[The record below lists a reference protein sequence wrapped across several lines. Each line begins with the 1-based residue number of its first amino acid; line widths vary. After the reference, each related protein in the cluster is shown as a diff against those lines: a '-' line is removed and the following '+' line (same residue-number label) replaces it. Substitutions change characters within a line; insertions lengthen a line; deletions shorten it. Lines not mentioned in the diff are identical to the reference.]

1 MPGFDF
7 SNYNRNAALHA
18 RGVPLPKATS
28 TGTTIVGCIYD
39 GGVVIAADTRA
50 TSGPIVADKNCEKLH
65 YISPQIWCAGAGT
78 AADTEFTTAL
88 ISSQLELHSL
98 STGRKPRVV
107 TCMTLL
113 KQHLFKYQGY
123 IGAYLVVAGVD
134 PTGTHLFTVHAH
146 GSTDKLPYV
155 TMGSGSLAAMSVF
168 ETQWKPTMTKEDAME
183 LCSQAIQAG
192 IFNDLGSGSNVDL
205 AVITAEKTTLHRGH
219 VKPNE
224 RSQKLKN
231 YKFARGTTAVL
242 NEKIITK
249 DEIGKYVSV
258 EEVETEE
265 MEVDAPRAF
274 AFDLVDRTLWP
285 KLETYRYCTAVVY
298 LHLPAG
304 PSCRILALAKLYGST
319 WVKRHGVYLFEML
332 VDSDWDGRWAG
343 RQLNSLRNRWPYEYH
358 MALPIDAAERRD
370 PTIYEN
376 PYWTRFC
383 SNHPH
388 PWAQNALVSCWSAS
402 WSSASSSSGGNIV

>member
-1 MPGFDF
+1 MPGLDF

-28 TGTTIVGCIYD
+28 TGTTIVGCLYE

-65 YISPQIWCAGAGT
+65 YIAPNIWCAGAGT

-113 KQHLFKYQGY
+113 KQHLFRYQGY

-168 ETQWKPTMTKEDAME
+168 ETQWKAKLTQDEAVA
-183 LCSQAIQAG
+183 LCAEAIKSG
-192 IFNDLGSGSNVDL
+192 IFNDLGSGSNVDV
-205 AVITAEKTTLHRGH
+205 AIITPEKTILRRNFI
-219 VKPNE
+219 KPNE
-224 RSQKLKN
+224 RAQKLRSYAFK
-231 YKFARGTTAVL
+231 KGTTAVL
-242 NEKIITK
+242 NEKIIRK
-249 DEIGKYVSV
+249 EEIGNYISV
-258 EEVETEE
+258 QELSTAEAGGDK
-265 MEVDAPRAF
+265 MEVD
-274 AFDLVDRTLWP
+274 T
-285 KLETYRYCTAVVY
+285 
-298 LHLPAG
+298 
-304 PSCRILALAKLYGST
+304 
-319 WVKRHGVYLFEML
+319 
-332 VDSDWDGRWAG
+332 
-343 RQLNSLRNRWPYEYH
+343 
-358 MALPIDAAERRD
+358 
-370 PTIYEN
+370 
-376 PYWTRFC
+376 
-383 SNHPH
+383 
-388 PWAQNALVSCWSAS
+388 
-402 WSSASSSSGGNIV
+402 

>member
-28 TGTTIVGCIYD
+28 TGTTIVGCIFD

-65 YISPQIWCAGAGT
+65 FISPNIWCAGAGT

-113 KQHLFKYQGY
+113 KQHLFRYQGH

-168 ETQWKPTMTKEDAME
+168 ETQWKPQLTKEEAMK
-183 LCSQAIQAG
+183 LCSQAIEAG
-192 IFNDLGSGSNVDL
+192 IWNDLGSGSNVDL
-205 AVITAEKTTLHRGH
+205 AVITAEKTTLHRGF

-224 RSQKLKN
+224 RTQKLKS
-231 YKFARGTTAVL
+231 YVFRRGTTAVL
-242 NEKIITK
+242 NEKVIK
-249 DEIGKYVSV
+249 KEEIGNYVSV
-258 EEVETEE
+258 EELAEE
-265 MEVDAPRAF
+265 QLPSGDKMELD
-274 AFDLVDRTLWP
+274 T
-285 KLETYRYCTAVVY
+285 
-298 LHLPAG
+298 
-304 PSCRILALAKLYGST
+304 
-319 WVKRHGVYLFEML
+319 
-332 VDSDWDGRWAG
+332 
-343 RQLNSLRNRWPYEYH
+343 
-358 MALPIDAAERRD
+358 
-370 PTIYEN
+370 
-376 PYWTRFC
+376 
-383 SNHPH
+383 
-388 PWAQNALVSCWSAS
+388 
-402 WSSASSSSGGNIV
+402 